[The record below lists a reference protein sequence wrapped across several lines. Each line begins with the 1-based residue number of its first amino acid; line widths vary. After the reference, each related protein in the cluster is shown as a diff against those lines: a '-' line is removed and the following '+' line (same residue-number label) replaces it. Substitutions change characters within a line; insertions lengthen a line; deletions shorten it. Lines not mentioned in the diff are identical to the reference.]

1 MSARRGALA
10 WALVTAVAVAGPAK
24 ASGLERV
31 RRQGELRW
39 AGDLQGGEPY
49 VFRDPRDPSRLLG
62 FELELAR
69 ALAARLRVHER
80 FVQNDW
86 HNLLPSLERGD
97 FDVALNGLEDSPALR
112 TRALATQPYLRFTE
126 QLAVR
131 KGSQLRS
138 LAALRGHRVGT
149 LASSLAHQILRSQPG
164 IAVVLYEGVDE
175 PFRDLEVGRLDGVL
189 LDSVISDRYAP
200 RHLGVEIA
208 DAAVASGS
216 YVIGV
221 RRGEED
227 LLHALDQALAQV
239 RASGELD
246 AILRRWQLRDA
257 PSGPAAATAAAAS
270 LPPARFDR
278 GQLALFLR
286 GGAVTLLVSAL
297 AMALAAPLGLALAL
311 LRLHGGRGFR
321 FAAHAYVEL
330 FRGTP
335 LLLQLYLLYYGLAPL
350 IHLDALAAAV
360 LGLGLN
366 YGAYEAEVQRAA
378 LGSVPVG
385 QTEAAAALGLSRA
398 QALRLV
404 LVPQALR
411 TALPA
416 MTNDLIALLKDSS
429 LVSVITVVE
438 LTKQMTITAVDVR
451 SWALPGLACAAL
463 YFAMSYPLA
472 RLAARLERRLGERPE
487 APVGP
492 AAASPETGAGS
503 SAAAAA
509 ADPMAAAADSRLA
522 TAGTAAVPARRDET
536 VIRMRGLAKSHG
548 ARTVLWGIDAE
559 VRRGET
565 IALVGPSGGGKST
578 LLRCLNGLESF
589 DAGSIEVAGLSLVPG
604 AREDARLLLALRSR
618 VGMVFQGF
626 HLFPHLTALENVCL
640 APLHARGEPRDKALE
655 RGHALL
661 ARVGLSDRA
670 GARPGQL
677 SGGQQQRVAIA
688 RALATRPEVVLLDEP
703 TSALDPQMRG
713 EVLAVLRDLAREGH
727 TMLVVTHE
735 MGFARAAASRVW
747 VFDEGRLV
755 EEGPPSEVCDRP
767 RSERARAFF
776 GPPR

>member
-1 MSARRGALA
+1 LSARRGALA
-10 WALVTAVAVAGPAK
+10 WALATAVAVAGSAR

-69 ALAARLRVHER
+69 ALAARLGVGER

-97 FDVALNGLEDSPALR
+97 FDVALNGLEDSPALH

-149 LASSLAHQILRSQPG
+149 LASSLAHQILRAQPG
-164 IAVVLYEGVDE
+164 IEVVLYEGVDE
-175 PFRDLEVGRLDGVL
+175 PFLDLELGRLDAVL
-189 LDSVISDRYAP
+189 LDSVISERYGP
-200 RHLGVEIA
+200 RHPGVEIA

-239 RASGELD
+239 RASGELA
-246 AILRRWQLRDA
+246 AILRRWQLGDPA
-257 PSGPAAATAAAAS
+257 SGPAAATAVTAPLA
-270 LPPARFDR
+270 PARLDQ

-286 GGAVTLLVSAL
+286 GGAVTLLVSLL
-297 AMALAAPLGLALAL
+297 AMALAAPIGLALAL
-311 LRLHGGRGFR
+311 ARLHGGRGFR

-378 LGSVPVG
+378 LGSVPIG
-385 QTEAAAALGLSRA
+385 QAEAAAALGLSRA

-451 SWALPGLACAAL
+451 SWALPGVACAAL

-472 RLAARLERRLGERPE
+472 RLAARLERRLGEHPE

-492 AAASPETGAGS
+492 AAASRETGAGS
-503 SAAAAA
+503 SAAAT
-509 ADPMAAAADSRLA
+509 DPLVAAADSTVGA
-522 TAGTAAVPARRDET
+522 TAGMAASTARRNET
-536 VIRMRGLAKSHG
+536 VIRVRGLAKSHG
-548 ARTVLWGIDAE
+548 TRVVLWGIDAE

-589 DAGSIEVAGLSLVPG
+589 DAGSIEVAGLSLGPG
-604 AREDARLLLALRSR
+604 TPDDARLLLALRSR

-640 APLHARGEPRDKALE
+640 APLHARGEPRTTALA
-655 RGHALL
+655 RGRALL
-661 ARVGLSDRA
+661 ARVGLADRA
-670 GARPGQL
+670 GAQPGQL

-713 EVLAVLRDLAREGH
+713 EVLEVLRDLAREGH

-767 RSERARAFF
+767 RSERARSFF
-776 GPPR
+776 GAPR